1 MRKFW
6 IQLILAFTLILGGM
20 QWSAIRAQP
29 DLIGWESLVRSMEWS
44 AWVEDLESLE
54 SGCVLTPMQPQ
65 MDPSRWRIRSPWGES
80 LLQQLEALPLAEH
93 HADRALQRMLADGM
107 LCFRL
112 MEASTDR
119 HRNEVEAAFEGA
131 GLPADWAMLPMALTG
146 WNNAYY
152 GPGRR
157 AGPWA
162 MDLTSALS
170 HGLEIRRGWDERH
183 VPEAMTSAAI
193 AQAHQAALA
202 FPQDPLRQVMSFVRG
217 PQAARGLDVTS
228 LDAALLEWLHLFRVI
243 LQVDRNFDW
252 NDTHALWMLRAGEL
266 KRLRCPNGGAAYFS
280 MADTVPS
287 LYGALRME
295 NPWFTTDSIGFI
307 DARPDLL
314 IPIKVGQRWSDRDHF
329 CARRPAP
336 SVTVSS
342 TVHVVGPGDVLGAI
356 ARDYGVRIG
365 EIKRYNNL
373 DSDLIR
379 VGQRLEIPG
388 SLGRIAPAP
397 PSVAPRMNDQTPW
410 IWHTVQEGES
420 YWTIS
425 LQYPQAGLE
434 DIMRM
439 NDVSAEALQPGM
451 KLKIP
456 PP

>member
-1 MRKFW
+1 
-6 IQLILAFTLILGGM
+6 M
-20 QWSAIRAQP
+20 QT
-29 DLIGWESLVRSMEWS
+29 G
-44 AWVEDLESLE
+44 
-54 SGCVLTPMQPQ
+54 
-65 MDPSRWRIRSPWGES
+65 PSS
-80 LLQQLEALPLAEH
+80 
-93 HADRALQRMLADGM
+93 RMLADGM

-112 MEASTDR
+112 MEASCGPAPSMR
-119 HRNEVEAAFEGA
+119 SRPPFEGKQ
-131 GLPADWAMLPMALTG
+131 GLPADWAILPMALTG

-183 VPEAMTSAAI
+183 VPEAMTPGRHRAGPSGRPG
-193 AQAHQAALA
+193 L
-202 FPQDPLRQVMSFVRG
+202 PPRTRCVRSWPFVQWPTGG
-217 PQAARGLDVTS
+217 PRVGRHGS

-295 NPWFTTDSIGFI
+295 NPWFTTDSIGFS

-397 PSVAPRMNDQTPW
+397 PSVAPR
-410 IWHTVQEGES
+410 
-420 YWTIS
+420 
-425 LQYPQAGLE
+425 
-434 DIMRM
+434 
-439 NDVSAEALQPGM
+439 
-451 KLKIP
+451 
-456 PP
+456 